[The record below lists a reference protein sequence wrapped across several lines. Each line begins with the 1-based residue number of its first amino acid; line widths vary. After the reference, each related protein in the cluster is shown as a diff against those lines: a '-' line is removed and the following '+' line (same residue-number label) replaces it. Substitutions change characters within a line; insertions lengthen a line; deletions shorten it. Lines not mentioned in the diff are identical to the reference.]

1 MVLSLPPA
9 VIVDVEEVVDVEVVV
24 EDEVVDVVAKHHL
37 SFRKNNLW
45 QYDWEVLETL
55 LYSIFNLSR
64 FLYSRGEKVK
74 QTTMNVLF
82 LCFMERE
89 NIGIPASID
98 EKYSL
103 EVEVVVL
110 IVAANTKRT
119 V

>member
-1 MVLSLPPA
+1 
-9 VIVDVEEVVDVEVVV
+9 
-24 EDEVVDVVAKHHL
+24 
-37 SFRKNNLW
+37 
-45 QYDWEVLETL
+45 
-55 LYSIFNLSR
+55 
-64 FLYSRGEKVK
+64 
-74 QTTMNVLF
+74 MNVLF
-82 LCFMERE
+82 LCLIERE